1 MKRTKLINNRI
12 GAVVAAG
19 AGVLGLL
26 ALTGCGAAETGA
38 SAGGSDKVTI
48 TVPSWVGAQANA
60 EVAKALLEKEVGVK
74 KVELKVMDEPIGWD
88 ALNNGKADVILEDW
102 DGLPEKQKLYIDQK
116 KSIVKGGDLGVTG
129 HIGWFIPKYYAD
141 AHPEA
146 KTFEG
151 LNKLAK
157 DFKTSESGDKGE
169 FLGAAPSYTTYDEY
183 LIKNHKLNFK
193 IKETGNEAAQIKEIQ
208 QKYEKKQPFV
218 TYWWEPQWL
227 NNDIDLVEVKLPK
240 FKEGCNEPKEKTE
253 CGYANTPLQKYLN
266 ADFAKDGGDAAEFLK
281 NFKWSTEQ
289 QNEVAKYIAKDKMSG
304 EEAAKKWIEDNK
316 STWQAWLPKK

>member
-1 MKRTKLINNRI
+1 MKRTKLRNKRI

-19 AGVLGLL
+19 VGTLGLL
-26 ALTGCGAAETGA
+26 ALTGCGAAKTGG

-48 TVPSWVGAQANA
+48 AVPSWVGAQANA
-60 EVAKALLEKEVGVK
+60 EVVKALLEEEVGVK
-74 KVELKVMDEPIGWD
+74 KVELKTMDEPIGWD
-88 ALNNGKADVILEDW
+88 ALNNGKADAILEDW
-102 DGLPEKQKLYIDQK
+102 DGQPEKQKLYLDQK
-116 KSIVKGGDLGVTG
+116 KSVVKGGDLGVTG

-146 KTFEG
+146 KTVEG

-157 DFKTSESGDKGE
+157 EFKTSESGDKGE

-183 LIKNHKLNFK
+183 LIKNLKLDFK

-208 QKYEKKQPFV
+208 QKYKNKQPFV
-218 TYWWEPQWL
+218 TYFWEPQWL
-227 NNDIDLVEVKLPK
+227 NNDVDLVEVKFPE

-253 CGYANTPLQKYLN
+253 CGYANTPLQKYFN
-266 ADFAKDGGDAAEFLK
+266 ADFAKDGGDAAKFLK
-281 NFKWSTEQ
+281 NFKWTTEQ

-304 EEAAKKWIEDNK
+304 EEAAKKWIADNK